1 MRGLVLAISGR
12 TWRWLPSL
20 PMATAI
26 ACGLFLLGWAASLAS
41 LPPLSALARIGVDG
55 RIADSSSA
63 SASSTGGPAPQPNPA
78 AMSGGPAPAEPPD
91 PFVASGIY
99 GMEPAA
105 GPGEAA
111 AGEQGITSEAAGSLD
126 TLERKL
132 PKELA
137 DVAAHLAEK
146 EKRLEA
152 RRRELD
158 VEEEVLGK
166 LRDDLDGQITRLE
179 ELKKEIA
186 GLLEKVSADEQARL
200 AKLVAIY
207 EAMKPK
213 QAAAIFDRLDLPV
226 LLKVARRMRETK
238 LAPIFARMDPAR
250 ARQVTS
256 ALSAA
261 PELPK
266 LE

>member
-1 MRGLVLAISGR
+1 MHGLAPAVSGR
-12 TWRWLPSL
+12 SWRWLPSL
-20 PMATAI
+20 PMITAC
-26 ACGLFLLGWAASLAS
+26 ACGLFLLGWAASMMGVPPLAALVRLGTDELAS
-41 LPPLSALARIGVDG
+41 AASARP
-55 RIADSSSA
+55 SA
-63 SASSTGGPAPQPNPA
+63 SGATEAAGAEQAVVQPTGPT
-78 AMSGGPAPAEPPD
+78 D
-91 PFVASGIY
+91 PFTAAGIY

-105 GPGEAA
+105 GPGDSA
-111 AGEQGITSEAAGSLD
+111 AGEPHVATEPAGSPDALRRD
-126 TLERKL
+126 L

-158 VEEEVLGK
+158 VEEEVLTK

-186 GLLEKVSADEQARL
+186 GLLEEVSADEQARL
-200 AKLVAIY
+200 AKLVSIY

-238 LAPIFARMDPAR
+238 LAPILARMDPAR

-266 LE
+266 IE